1 MEEQRVAIRRMTSSR
16 KMSVAQSVRITRGG
30 FVLSMLSLEISIH
43 IILNFRDSDKIR
55 LSFEQGVPHLIWVNL
70 G

>member
-30 FVLSMLSLEISIH
+30 FVLSMLSLGITIH
-43 IILNFRDSDKIR
+43 IILNFSDSDKII
-55 LSFEQGVPHLIWVNL
+55 LSFEQIVPHLIWVNL

>member
-1 MEEQRVAIRRMTSSR
+1 MEEQRVATRRMTSSR
-16 KMSVAQSVRITRGG
+16 KMSVAQSVAITRGG

-55 LSFEQGVPHLIWVNL
+55 LSFEQGIPHLIWVNL

>member
-16 KMSVAQSVRITRGG
+16 KMSVAQSVTITRGG

>member
-1 MEEQRVAIRRMTSSR
+1 MEEQRVATRRMTSSR
-16 KMSVAQSVRITRGG
+16 KMSVAQSVTITRGG

-55 LSFEQGVPHLIWVNL
+55 LSFEQGIPHLIWVNL

>member
-1 MEEQRVAIRRMTSSR
+1 MRMTSSR
-16 KMSVAQSVRITRGG
+16 KMSVTQSVTITRGG
-30 FVLSMLSLEISIH
+30 FVLSMLSLGITIH
-43 IILNFRDSDKIR
+43 IIIHTYFRDSDKIR

>member
-16 KMSVAQSVRITRGG
+16 KMSVAQSVTITRGG
-30 FVLSMLSLEISIH
+30 FVLSMLSLGITIH

>member
-1 MEEQRVAIRRMTSSR
+1 MRMTSSR
-16 KMSVAQSVRITRGG
+16 KTSVTQSVTITRGG